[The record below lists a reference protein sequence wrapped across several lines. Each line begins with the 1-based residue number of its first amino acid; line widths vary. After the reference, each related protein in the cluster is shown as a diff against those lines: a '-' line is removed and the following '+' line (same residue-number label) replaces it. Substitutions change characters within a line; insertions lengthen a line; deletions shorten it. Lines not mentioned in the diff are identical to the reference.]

1 MAVTDPHLAHA
12 LVAAGRALAPLMPA
26 TSGNL
31 SARLP
36 DGRLLVTA
44 SGLDKGAL
52 TTDDL
57 LALGPDLAS
66 PDGRRPSAEAR
77 LHALVYDTFPEVGAV
92 LHVHSPR
99 ATVLSR
105 HAGAAV
111 VLEGWEI
118 QKAFAG
124 QRTHAARL
132 VVPVVPN
139 DQDMHA
145 LASATAPRL
154 AEPDLAPGLLIAGH
168 GLYAWGRDV
177 EEARRHVDAFEF
189 LFECLLLERA
199 LLPAPRRSDP

>member
-1 MAVTDPHLAHA
+1 MSQDPSDLAHA
-12 LVAAGRALAPLMPA
+12 LVDAGRALAPLMPA

-36 DGRLLVTA
+36 GGRLLVTA

-52 TTDDL
+52 TTGDL
-57 LALGPDLAS
+57 LALDADLTS
-66 PDGRRPSAEAR
+66 PDGRRPSAETR
-77 LHALVYDTFPEVGAV
+77 LHALIYETFPDVGAV

-105 HAGAAV
+105 HAGDAV
-111 VLEGWEI
+111 VLDGWEI

-124 QRTHAARL
+124 QTTHDARL

-139 DQDMHA
+139 DQDMGA
-145 LASATAPRL
+145 LAAAAAPRL
-154 AEPDLAPGLLIAGH
+154 RAPDLAPGLLIAGH
-168 GLYAWGRDV
+168 GLYAWGATV
-177 EEARRHVDAFEF
+177 AEARRHIDAFEF

-199 LLPAPRRSDP
+199 LLPLPGAAP